1 MLFRRLS
8 QSSSGSLLT
17 VVEVYGVS
25 VVTHVLLLAAFF
37 MPARAIIENTD
48 IPESFEWARFLLP
61 KDRSPSSNLVRE
73 HLTFMNTP
81 APGGQGTLL
90 DDAREPERLQLELP
104 AGAAQDDLADAAA
117 APPPTPE
124 VPGGEVMTV
133 LEVDTA
139 AVRVEDSAAPPYPPS
154 MLDKRMEGSVAVH
167 YVVDTTGTA
176 DTTSFVVLSTTH
188 QDFAK
193 SVRSVLP
200 FMRFRP
206 AIMNTQKVRQLVQQQ
221 FSFKIDTTL
230 IQQQQQARKK
240 P

>member
-17 VVEVYGVS
+17 VVEIYGVS
-25 VVTHVLLLAAFF
+25 VVTHVVLFGALF
-37 MPARAIIENTD
+37 MPPRTIVENTE
-48 IPESFEWARFLLP
+48 IPESFEWAKFLLP
-61 KDRSPSSNLVRE
+61 RDRTPSSVGVRE
-73 HLTFMNTP
+73 RLTFMSTP

-90 DDAREPERLQLELP
+90 DAAREPERLQLELP
-104 AGAAQDDLADAAA
+104 AGTEQDELADVAA

-139 AVRVEDSAAPPYPPS
+139 AVRVEDSAAPPYPPT
-154 MLDKRMEGSVAVH
+154 MLDKRIEGSVAVQ

-176 DTTSFVVLSTTH
+176 DTASFVILSTTH

-200 FMRFRP
+200 FMRFRS

-230 IQQQQQARKK
+230 IQQQQQERKK

>member
-1 MLFRRLS
+1 LFRRLS

-25 VVTHVLLLAAFF
+25 VITHVLLIAAFLT
-37 MPARAIIENTD
+37 PARAIVESNE
-48 IPESFEWARFLLP
+48 IPESFQWAKFLLP
-61 KDRSPSSNLVRE
+61 KDRETASTAVRE
-73 HLTFMNTP
+73 HLTFISTP

-90 DDAREPERLQLELP
+90 DDRREPERLELELP
-104 AGAAQDDLADAAA
+104 AGTGQDEMTDVAA
-117 APPPTPE
+117 APPPSPE
-124 VPGGEVMTV
+124 SPGDEVMTV

-154 MLDKRMEGSVAVH
+154 MLDKRIEGSVAVQ

-200 FMRFRP
+200 FMRFRS
-206 AIMNTQKVRQLVQQQ
+206 AVMNTQKVRQLVQQQ

-230 IQQQQQARKK
+230 IQQHEQARKK